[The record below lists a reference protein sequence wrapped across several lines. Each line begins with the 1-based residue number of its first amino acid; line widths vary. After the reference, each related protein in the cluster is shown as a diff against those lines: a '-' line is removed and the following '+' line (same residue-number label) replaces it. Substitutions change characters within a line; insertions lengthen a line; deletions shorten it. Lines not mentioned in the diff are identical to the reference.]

1 MRASECKPACSE
13 DQPSCHRFPDSYA
26 QDMYLRRCYRKKE
39 NKRHAYWALV
49 ESYRTARGP
58 RQRVVAYLGEMDEA
72 GRIGVQQAAQPMAE
86 QAGLFVAV
94 KPEWVEVDLKRVRV
108 ECARQ
113 FGGAWLGYALLQRLE
128 LIPFLT
134 EHLALGREE
143 IPWATMAMVLVL
155 GRWCDPS
162 SELHLAEHG
171 YESMALADLLGVP
184 AEKVNHDRL
193 YRTLDRLL
201 PHKDALEKH
210 LKQRL
215 GELFQIEYD
224 LLLYD
229 VTSTYFEGEAE
240 KNPQAQR
247 GYSRDHRP
255 DCKQVNIALVVSRQG
270 LPLGYEIFAGNR
282 HDATTVEEMVQ
293 ATEKKYGKAGR
304 VWVMDRGMS
313 SEDNVEFLKQGGR
326 RYILGTPKS
335 MLKRFEQDLL
345 SQEWKQVHEGVEV
358 RLCAAPAGEEVFIL
372 CRSAER
378 RAKEKAMHE
387 RFEKRIEEGL
397 AKIQVSCEKR
407 KWSPTQVAQRVGRLL
422 GENSRAAKL
431 FQVQVEAGADGG
443 VQLQWTKLES
453 WREWARISEGC
464 YLLRSNVTDWSG
476 EELWRAYIQLTEAEA
491 AFRVH
496 KSDLQ
501 LRPVWHQ
508 KEKRVQAHILV
519 CFLAYVLWKTPGQ
532 LCQHAGLGDD
542 PRTVF
547 AQLRQIQL
555 VEVVLP
561 TRAGVEIRKRS
572 ISRPTEHQAILLQR
586 LESWTSI
593 RIRPLYHQLGHRVEA
608 HILVAFLA
616 CCLLV
621 TLKNR
626 LQALAPG
633 LTPKAVLQ
641 KLSTIQ
647 MLDVWLPT
655 TDQRWLVMPRFT
667 QPEPDQA
674 MLLHKLH
681 LELPQQPPPR
691 IKAQLSDCPEEALQ
705 L

>member
-1 MRASECKPACSE
+1 
-13 DQPSCHRFPDSYA
+13 
-26 QDMYLRRCYRKKE
+26 MYLRRCYRKKQ
-39 NKRHAYWALV
+39 NRRHAYWALV

-72 GRIGVQQAAQPMAE
+72 GRIGVQQAAQPTVE
-86 QAGLFVAV
+86 QPGLFETVE
-94 KPEWVEVDLKRVRV
+94 PEWVDVDLKRVRV

-113 FGGAWLGYALLQRLE
+113 FGGVWLGYELLQRLE
-128 LIPFLT
+128 LIQFLT
-134 EHLALGREE
+134 EQLAIGRED

-155 GRWCDPS
+155 ARWCDPS
-162 SELHLAEHG
+162 SELHLAEQG
-171 YESMALADLLGVP
+171 YESMALADWLGVA

-229 VTSTYFEGEAE
+229 VTSTYFEGDAE
-240 KNPQAQR
+240 KNPQAKR

-270 LPLGYEIFAGNR
+270 LPLGYEIFEGNR
-282 HDATTVEEMVQ
+282 HDVTTVEEMVK
-293 ATEKKYGKAGR
+293 AIEKKYGKASR
-304 VWVMDRGMS
+304 VWVMDRGMT
-313 SEDNVEFLKQGGR
+313 SEDNVEFLKQEGR

-345 SQEWKQVHEGVEV
+345 SQEWKQVHEGLEV
-358 RLCAAPAGEEVFIL
+358 RLCSAPQGEEVFIL

-378 RAKEKAMHE
+378 REKEKAMHE

-397 AKIQVSCEKR
+397 KKIQAGCRKR
-407 KWSPTQVAQRVGRLL
+407 KGLPTQVAQRVGRLL

-431 FQVQVEAGADGG
+431 FEVKVEAGADGRA
-443 VQLQWTKLES
+443 QLQWKKLES

-464 YLLRSNVTDWSG
+464 YLLRSNVTDWTG

-519 CFLAYVLWKTPGQ
+519 CFLAYVLWKTLAQ
-532 LCQHAGLGDD
+532 MCRHAGLGDD

-547 AQLRQIQL
+547 AQLRLIQL

-561 TRAGVEIRKRS
+561 TRAGVEIRKRC

-586 LESWTSI
+586 L
-593 RIRPLYHQLGHRVEA
+593 G
-608 HILVAFLA
+608 
-616 CCLLV
+616 
-621 TLKNR
+621 
-626 LQALAPG
+626 
-633 LTPKAVLQ
+633 
-641 KLSTIQ
+641 
-647 MLDVWLPT
+647 
-655 TDQRWLVMPRFT
+655 
-667 QPEPDQA
+667 
-674 MLLHKLH
+674 
-681 LELPQQPPPR
+681 
-691 IKAQLSDCPEEALQ
+691 LQ
-705 L
+705 LPESLEMTRL